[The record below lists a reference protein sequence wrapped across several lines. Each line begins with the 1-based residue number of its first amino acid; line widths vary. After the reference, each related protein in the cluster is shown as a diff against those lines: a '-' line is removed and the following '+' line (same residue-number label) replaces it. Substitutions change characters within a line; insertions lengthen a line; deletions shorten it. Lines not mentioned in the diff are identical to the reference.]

1 METVKELTGDEYK
14 LVIDTVRDYARDFAY
29 PDECARELV
38 DNLMH
43 GKVGNGIDALLIAD
57 WKSGG
62 IIHSALHWMSYKSKR
77 AYAMTD
83 FYKIDDINLKLYD
96 KHIQV

>member
-14 LVIDTVRDYARDFAY
+14 LVINTVRDYARDFDY

-38 DNLMH
+38 DNLMR
-43 GKVGNGIDALLIAD
+43 GEVGNDIDALLTAD
-57 WKSGG
+57 CESGG
-62 IIHSALHWMSYKSKR
+62 IIHSALHWVAYKSKR

-83 FYKIDDINLKLYD
+83 FYKIDEINLKLYD
-96 KHIQV
+96 NHMRL